1 VLGPEC
7 RLAVAAQAVQGA
19 GAALVMP
26 LAMALIGPAIPP
38 AERGK
43 ALGMFGGMTS
53 IAFSPGRWSAVR

>member
-1 VLGPEC
+1 
-7 RLAVAAQAVQGA
+7 
-19 GAALVMP
+19 MP